1 MLYYPKFYWLFV
13 IQNKL
18 LLTYYNKIDTKGSDE
33 IRRLLVLN
41 IEVNLNLSCT
51 L

>member
-18 LLTYYNKIDTKGSDE
+18 LLTYYKIDTKGSDE

-41 IEVNLNLSCT
+41 IEVNLNLSCI